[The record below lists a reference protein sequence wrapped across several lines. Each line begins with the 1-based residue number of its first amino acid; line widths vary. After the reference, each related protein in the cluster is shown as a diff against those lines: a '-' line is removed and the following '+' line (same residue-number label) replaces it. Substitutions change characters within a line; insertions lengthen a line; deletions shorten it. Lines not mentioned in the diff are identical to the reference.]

1 MRLYECRLA
10 QSAAAISANVSRN
23 PSYDV
28 RPITVRPARAEPMV
42 CERGTV
48 FRCALDALRA
58 PGKTLSRREIAMLAA
73 KSVTDAP
80 PKAVR
85 GFILGGRVN
94 SAQKLSKS

>member
-1 MRLYECRLA
+1 
-10 QSAAAISANVSRN
+10 
-23 PSYDV
+23 
-28 RPITVRPARAEPMV
+28 MV
-42 CERGTV
+42 CERRTV

-58 PGKTLSRREIAMLAA
+58 PGKTLSRREIALAMLAA